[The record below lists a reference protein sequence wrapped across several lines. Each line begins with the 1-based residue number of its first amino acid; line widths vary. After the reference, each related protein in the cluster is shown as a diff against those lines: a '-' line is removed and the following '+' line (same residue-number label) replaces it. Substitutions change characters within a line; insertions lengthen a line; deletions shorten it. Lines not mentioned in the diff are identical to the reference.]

1 VLTQK
6 RAKNKYSGS
15 LDLAQIIDD
24 YLGMEAAV
32 ELEIKQKLSQL
43 TDPDLRSISAYLL
56 RLRHSTEEARQER
69 TRIMDE
75 MDQGKK
81 TPLSSLQA
89 E

>member
-1 VLTQK
+1 VLTQS
-6 RAKNKYSGS
+6 AKNKYSGS
-15 LDLAQIIDD
+15 LDFAQIIDE
-24 YLGMEAAV
+24 YLSMEAAV

-43 TDPDLRSISAYLL
+43 ADPDLRSISAYLL